1 MMRTPRAT
9 RPSRLFRAS
18 RVLAV
23 ALAAWSAAA
32 LAIRD
37 RAVLDRFD
45 FRKGGAAQA
54 RLPHSLREISD
65 LSVSADGRVF
75 AVNDERGIVFEL
87 DGRRGTV
94 VKSFSLGAPA
104 IRGDFEGLTIVDGRF
119 FLITSEGRLYETREG
134 EDRAAVAYTS
144 YDTGLRAKCEIE
156 GLTYEPSDRSL
167 IIACK
172 RPYDPALRGF
182 VTLFRWS
189 IDRKGLA
196 TQPRISIPLEEVI
209 RGTGAKGFSASAVV
223 REPSTGHY
231 VAVAGPQRVIAEFT
245 PAGAAVAARQ
255 LHRRTHRQPEG
266 IAFLGDSAVLI
277 SDEGGAGS
285 ATLTLYPRVQ

>member
-1 MMRTPRAT
+1 MR
-9 RPSRLFRAS
+9 RPHPARSSRLCCAS
-18 RVLAV
+18 SALAV
-23 ALAAWSAAA
+23 ALATWSAAPV
-32 LAIRD
+32 AIRD
-37 RAVLDRFD
+37 RAVLDEFD
-45 FRKGGAAQA
+45 FRKGAAAQA

-75 AVNDERGIVFEL
+75 AIGDERAVVYEL
-87 DGRRGTV
+87 DSRRGTV

-104 IRGDFEGLTIVDGRF
+104 VRGDFEGLTIVDGRF
-119 FLITSEGRLYETREG
+119 FLITSAGRLYETREG
-134 EDRAAVAYTS
+134 ENRAAMTYTA
-144 YDTGLRAKCEIE
+144 YDTGLGARCEIE
-156 GLTYEPSDRSL
+156 GLVYEPADRSL

-189 IDRKGLA
+189 IDRRGLA
-196 TQPRISIPLEEVI
+196 TVPRISIPLADVI
-209 RGTGAKGFSASAVV
+209 RGTEAQDFSASAVG

-245 PAGAAVAARQ
+245 PAGTVVATRR
-255 LHRRTHRQPEG
+255 LHRRIHQQPEG

-277 SDEGGAGS
+277 SDEGGAGR
-285 ATLTLYPRVQ
+285 ATLTLYPRVR